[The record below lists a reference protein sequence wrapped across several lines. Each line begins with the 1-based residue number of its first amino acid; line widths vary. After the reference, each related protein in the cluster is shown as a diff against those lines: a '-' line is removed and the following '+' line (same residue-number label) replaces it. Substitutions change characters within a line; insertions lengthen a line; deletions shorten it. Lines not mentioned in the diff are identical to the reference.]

1 MPNPTSTLIGVVE
14 ELWRY
19 PVKSMIGEQLSAT
32 EVTECGLLGDRAY
45 ALRDTSDGK
54 IATAKNPRKWPTL
67 FDYTAALTATT
78 AGEQLPPARITLPD
92 GTTISTQQSDAAR
105 ILSAALKRE
114 VRLIRIERNRRDAA
128 ASNKETSEEYWLD
141 MEGLEHRDT
150 VTDFNLPEGTF
161 FDTATVHILTT
172 ATLQRLH
179 ELYPEGRFAV
189 PRFRPNVVVSPTDG
203 SSGFVE
209 NVWPGRI
216 VAIGESVRLKI
227 DLQCAR
233 CVMTT
238 LAQRDLPKD
247 PGILRTAAQ
256 HNQVD
261 VGVYAWC
268 CAAAKFNAAIR
279 SDWSEPQGRKL
290 PSSGI
295 FVRVLRSPAR
305 SLSRYRFVS

>member
-1 MPNPTSTLIGVVE
+1 LVGVVE

-19 PVKSMIGEQLSAT
+19 PVKSMIGERLTAT
-32 EVTECGLLGDRAY
+32 EVTQSGLLGDRAY
-45 ALRDTSDGK
+45 ALRDISDGK
-54 IATAKNPRKWPTL
+54 IATAKNPRKWPNL
-67 FDYTAALTATT
+67 FDYGAALTGAAT
-78 AGEQLPPARITLPD
+78 AGEKMPPAQITLPD
-92 GTTISTQQSDAAR
+92 GTMISTEQPDAAR

-114 VRLIRIERNRRDAA
+114 VRLEKIEPGRRDTA
-128 ASNKETSEEYWLD
+128 ASNKETSQETSEEYWLD

-150 VTDFNLPEGTF
+150 VTDFNLPAGTF

-209 NVWPGRI
+209 NAWLTRI
-216 VAIGESVRLKI
+216 VAIGESLRLKI
-227 DLQCAR
+227 DLNCAR

-247 PGILRTAAQ
+247 PGILRTVAQ
-256 HNQVD
+256 HNQVN
-261 VGVYAWC
+261 VGVYASVLQGG
-268 CAAAKFNAAIR
+268 KIQRGDSIR
-279 SDWSEPQGRKL
+279 LE
-290 PSSGI
+290 
-295 FVRVLRSPAR
+295 
-305 SLSRYRFVS
+305 

>member
-1 MPNPTSTLIGVVE
+1 MPNPASTLVGEVK

-19 PVKSMIGEQLSAT
+19 PVKSMMGEQLPAT
-32 EVTECGLLGDRAY
+32 EVTESGLLGDRAY

-54 IATAKNPRKWPTL
+54 IATAKNPRKWPNL
-67 FDYTAALTATT
+67 FDYGAALTGAAT
-78 AGEQLPPARITLPD
+78 AGEKLPPARITLSD
-92 GTTISTQQSDAAR
+92 GTTISTEEPDAAR

-114 VRLIRIERNRRDAA
+114 VRLEDIERNRRGAA
-128 ASNKETSEEYWLD
+128 GSSKETSEEYWLD

-161 FDTATVHILTT
+161 FDTATIHILTT

-179 ELYPEGRFAV
+179 ELYPEAHFAV

-209 NVWPGRI
+209 NAWLGRV
-216 VAIGESVRLKI
+216 VAIGESVRLRI
-227 DLQCAR
+227 DLNCAR

-238 LAQRDLPKD
+238 LAHGDLPKD

-256 HNQVD
+256 HNQVN
-261 VGVYAWC
+261 VGVYASVLQGG
-268 CAAAKFNAAIR
+268 KIKRGDSIR
-279 SDWSEPQGRKL
+279 LE
-290 PSSGI
+290 
-295 FVRVLRSPAR
+295 
-305 SLSRYRFVS
+305 

>member
-1 MPNPTSTLIGVVE
+1 MPNTASILVGEVV

-19 PVKSMIGEQLSAT
+19 PVKSMMGEALTAT
-32 EVTECGLLGDRAY
+32 EVAENGLLGDRAY
-45 ALRDTSDGK
+45 ALRDTADGK
-54 IATAKNPRKWPTL
+54 IATAKNPRKWPNL
-67 FDYTAALTATT
+67 FDYRAALVDTPI
-78 AGEQLPPARITLPD
+78 AGMKLPTARITLPD
-92 GTTISTQQSDAAR
+92 GTTISTEQPDAAR

-114 VRLIRIERNRRDAA
+114 VRLEKIERSA

-150 VTDFNLPEGTF
+150 VTDFTLPGGTF

-203 SSGFVE
+203 SDGFVE
-209 NVWPGRI
+209 NAWLGRI

-227 DLQCAR
+227 DLSCAR

-238 LAQRDLPKD
+238 LAQSDLPKD

-256 HNQVD
+256 HNQVN
-261 VGVYAWC
+261 VGVYASVLQGG
-268 CAAAKFNAAIR
+268 KIQRGDSIR
-279 SDWSEPQGRKL
+279 LE
-290 PSSGI
+290 
-295 FVRVLRSPAR
+295 
-305 SLSRYRFVS
+305 

>member
-1 MPNPTSTLIGVVE
+1 MKLPT
-14 ELWRY
+14 
-19 PVKSMIGEQLSAT
+19 
-32 EVTECGLLGDRAY
+32 
-45 ALRDTSDGK
+45 
-54 IATAKNPRKWPTL
+54 
-67 FDYTAALTATT
+67 
-78 AGEQLPPARITLPD
+78 ARITLPD
-92 GTTISTQQSDAAR
+92 GTTISTEQPDAAR

-114 VRLIRIERNRRDAA
+114 VRLEKIERSA

-150 VTDFNLPEGTF
+150 VTDFTLPGGTF

-203 SSGFVE
+203 SDGFVE
-209 NVWPGRI
+209 NAWLGRI

-227 DLQCAR
+227 DLSCAR

-238 LAQRDLPKD
+238 LAQSDLPKD

-256 HNQVD
+256 HNQVN
-261 VGVYAWC
+261 VGVYASVLQGG
-268 CAAAKFNAAIR
+268 KIQRGDSIR
-279 SDWSEPQGRKL
+279 LE
-290 PSSGI
+290 
-295 FVRVLRSPAR
+295 
-305 SLSRYRFVS
+305 

>member
-1 MPNPTSTLIGVVE
+1 
-14 ELWRY
+14 
-19 PVKSMIGEQLSAT
+19 MIGEQLTAT
-32 EVTECGLLGDRAY
+32 EVTESGLLGDRAY
-45 ALRDTSDGK
+45 ALRDISDGK
-54 IATAKNPRKWPTL
+54 IATAKNPRKWPNL
-67 FDYTAALTATT
+67 FDYGAALTGAAT
-78 AGEQLPPARITLPD
+78 AGEKLPPARITLPD
-92 GTTISTQQSDAAR
+92 GTTISTEQPDAAR
-105 ILSAALKRE
+105 ILSAALKRQ
-114 VRLIRIERNRRDAA
+114 VRLEKIERNWRDAA

-172 ATLQRLH
+172 ATLHRLH

-189 PRFRPNVVVSPTDG
+189 PRFRPNVVVSPTEG

-209 NVWPGRI
+209 SVWLGRI

-227 DLQCAR
+227 DLNCAR

-256 HNQVD
+256 HNQVN
-261 VGVYAWC
+261 VGVYA
-268 CAAAKFNAAIR
+268 
-279 SDWSEPQGRKL
+279 SVLQGGKIQRGD
-290 PSSGI
+290 SI
-295 FVRVLRSPAR
+295 
-305 SLSRYRFVS
+305 SLE